1 MKGKFI
7 GIGVGPGDPELLTLK
22 AVKAL
27 ESAKVLAVPRT
38 KGENT
43 LALNIVKEVVDIH
56 DKELVYLD
64 FFMTHDMEKRKENL
78 YNIFSTL
85 RQQLNEGKDVAMITL
100 GDPSL
105 YTTLGY
111 VLENLQEDDYDWE
124 IIPGVTSISAVAA
137 RLGTSLTKRHLPLH
151 IIPGAYHGLEEY
163 LALPGTKVIMKGGL
177 EISDLKEKLKEAD
190 LFENTMMISDC
201 GLETEVIVKDLN
213 ESPDRVSYFTTFVVK
228 E

>member
-22 AVKAL
+22 AVKVL
-27 ESAKVLAVPRT
+27 EQATVLAVPRT

-43 LALNIVKEVVDIH
+43 LALDIVKAQVDVD
-56 DKELVYLD
+56 DKKLLYLD
-64 FFMTHDMEKRKENL
+64 FAMTHDMEKRKENL
-78 YNIFSTL
+78 DSVFTAL
-85 RQQLNEGKDVAMITL
+85 REELDQGEDVAMITL

-105 YTTLGY
+105 YTTLSY
-111 VLENLQEDDYDWE
+111 VLENLQKDDYAWE

-163 LALPGTKVIMKGGL
+163 LALPGSKVIMKGGL
-177 EISDLKEKLKEAD
+177 EISELKEALKEAG
-190 LFENTMMISDC
+190 LFEKTMMVSDC
-201 GLETEVIVKDLN
+201 GLESEVILRDLE
-213 ESPDRVSYFTTFVVK
+213 ESPDRVSYFTTFVIK

>member
-27 ESAKVLAVPRT
+27 EKATVLAVPRT

-43 LALNIVKEVVDIH
+43 LALDIVSGLVDVK
-56 DKELVYLD
+56 DKQKIYLD
-64 FFMTHDMEKRKENL
+64 FAMTHAMKERQENL
-78 YNIFSTL
+78 EEIFSNL
-85 RQQLNEGKDVAMITL
+85 REVLDQGKDVAMITL

-111 VLENLQEDDYDWE
+111 VLEDLQKDDYPWE

-137 RLGTSLTKRHLPLH
+137 KLGTSLTKRHLPLH
-151 IIPGAYHGLEEY
+151 IIPGAYHGLEDY
-163 LALPGTKVIMKGGL
+163 LDLPGTKVIMKGGL
-177 EISDLKEKLKEAD
+177 DISDVKEKLKEAD
-190 LFENTMMISDC
+190 LFEKTMMISDC
-201 GLETEVIVKDLN
+201 GLETELIVKDLN
-213 ESPDRVSYFTTFVVK
+213 ESPDRVSYFTTFVIK